1 MSLYKIT
8 LIILFSTSVN
18 AQQPGQQADQAASA
32 APVAAGT
39 VTANPTLSENLPKAF
54 SISLFSLGGF
64 SDKQFR
70 NADPSMEFFDN
81 YVSFNYKI
89 NNDFRISA
97 RPAFGYSTA
106 GKNENGAEV
115 TDKIRTRDFS
125 LVAKFSNL
133 LEDTLSAKAELAN
146 AFRLYFPT
154 SDSSRDT
161 GMIARLRYEL
171 EGRYNFQKS
180 SNFRYYAKPSYYFQR
195 FTFIPDNSN
204 PKKPNAV
211 RTTSKLDLEHGGEF
225 SFEMNS
231 YFAAKPGFEIQEKW
245 SNSSDAN
252 KKPEVHSTTIR
263 TGFGVEVRPSRSVS
277 FTVSINDTR
286 DLIVTNKS
294 PETGYTLMTNIA
306 MY

>member
-1 MSLYKIT
+1 MSLLKIT
-8 LIILFSTSVN
+8 FIILFSTSVN
-18 AQQPGQQADQAASA
+18 AQQPGQQADQAATA

-81 YVSFNYKI
+81 YVSFNYKF
-89 NNDFRISA
+89 NRDFRISA

-106 GKNENGAEV
+106 GRNIFGDEV

-125 LVAKFSNL
+125 LVAKYSNL
-133 LEDTLSAKAELAN
+133 FEDSLSAKAELAN

-154 SDSSRDT
+154 SDSSKDS

-195 FTFIPDNSN
+195 SSFTVDAN
-204 PKKPNAV
+204 PKKPNV
-211 RTTSKLDLEHGGEF
+211 KTTNKIDLEHGGEF

-231 YFAAKPGFEIQEKW
+231 YLAAKPGFEIQEKW
-245 SNSSDAN
+245 TNSAPSKN
-252 KKPEVHSTTIR
+252 KPEIHTTTIR
-263 TGFGVEVRPSRSVS
+263 TGFGVEVRPTRDMN
-277 FTVSINDTR
+277 FTVAINDTR
-286 DLIVTNKS
+286 DLIVTDKS
-294 PETGYTLMTNIA
+294 PETGYTLMTNIS